1 MKKHD
6 FLRKLNEENKLELV
20 EESEEICKSY
30 LIKSENCFRSA
41 RILLESELYENSM
54 VNSYYAMY
62 NGMVALLFRCGIKCE
77 NHSAALFL
85 LGELFGM
92 TTLKILIEQAK
103 KDRIDQ
109 QYYLNPT
116 EDLEVNVNTAKQML
130 LEAEN
135 IILELRTKINKLSS
149 SEIINVRKKFKELI

>member
-1 MKKHD
+1 MRKHD
-6 FLRKLNEENKLELV
+6 FLKKLSEENKLELV

-30 LIKSENCFRSA
+30 LIKSENCFKSA
-41 RILLESELYENSM
+41 RVLLESELYENSM

-62 NGMVALLFRCGIKCE
+62 NGTIALLFRCGIKCE
-77 NHSAALFL
+77 NHSVASFL

-92 TTLKILIEQAK
+92 TATKIIIEQAK

-109 QYYLNPT
+109 QYYINPAD
-116 EDLEVNVNTAKQML
+116 DLEVNANTAKQML

-135 IILELRTKINKLSS
+135 IILELRTEINKLSS
-149 SEIINVRKKFKELI
+149 SDVIKIRNKFKELI

>member
-1 MKKHD
+1 MRKHD
-6 FLRKLNEENKLELV
+6 FLSRLSEEKKLELV

-30 LIKSENCFRSA
+30 LIKSENCFKSA
-41 RILLESELYENSM
+41 KVLLESELYENSM

-62 NGMVALLFRCGIKCE
+62 NAVISLLFKCGIKCE

-92 TTLKILIEQAK
+92 TTTKIIIEQAK

-109 QYYLNPT
+109 QYYVNPT
-116 EDLEVNVNTAKQML
+116 EDLEINTNTAKQML

-135 IILELRTKINKLSS
+135 IILELRTKISKLSS
-149 SEIINVRKKFKELI
+149 SEIINIRNKFKEMR